1 MALVPLMT
9 ERLINLWDIGNV
21 VDRVVTNQVYSIND
35 LKRNQ
40 IETYFD
46 ERYADIEVLADSQ
59 NIKRGI

>member
-1 MALVPLMT
+1 MT